1 MNIPRIAAWLQLDK
15 SLSMS
20 VLSRVWQAISG
31 PMTIALLLITMD
43 LQEQGVFSVILNIV
57 AIQSLFEL
65 GFGSVIIGQAG
76 NLVGRSQR
84 PSAAGANLAELS
96 ADSQHELWSLTRVA
110 TQWFAAIAALYALC
124 AWWIGWKSLSGS
136 IIDLIDWRWPLGLS
150 VALAAITFAVS
161 SRVYILEG
169 AGQRE
174 YVYRVRLWQAVI
186 GSLTMWLALWSGL
199 KLWAIVGVFAVGAM
213 FQLYLAFGTR
223 AQLLL
228 GSCDILSGWRSKAE
242 VEHSSGR
249 SALNSSAAWFAKIAP
264 VQWRAAAS
272 SAAHYLASQ
281 LMILYVT
288 NYHGVTLAAPLG
300 LTLQVTVAVQA
311 VALAWAQTKFPLIA
325 RYQTAGERERA
336 GTLWRHTTLVSAGLL
351 SLAMLGLAALVSCLP
366 LAGQGWEDRFVAPW
380 LILVLAVGYLA
391 NHGLAL
397 QAYYVLARG
406 AKPLVGPAVIGLLI
420 TAGVVWWG
428 AKYYQVPGVICGYS
442 VAMACVALPI
452 HTWAYLRFR
461 QSKVSSP

>member
-1 MNIPRIAAWLQLDK
+1 
-15 SLSMS
+15 
-20 VLSRVWQAISG
+20 
-31 PMTIALLLITMD
+31 
-43 LQEQGVFSVILNIV
+43 
-57 AIQSLFEL
+57 
-65 GFGSVIIGQAG
+65 
-76 NLVGRSQR
+76 
-84 PSAAGANLAELS
+84 
-96 ADSQHELWSLTRVA
+96 
-110 TQWFAAIAALYALC
+110 
-124 AWWIGWKSLSGS
+124 
-136 IIDLIDWRWPLGLS
+136 
-150 VALAAITFAVS
+150 
-161 SRVYILEG
+161 
-169 AGQRE
+169 
-174 YVYRVRLWQAVI
+174 
-186 GSLTMWLALWSGL
+186 
-199 KLWAIVGVFAVGAM
+199 M

-223 AQLLL
+223 ARLLL
-228 GSCDILSGWRSKAE
+228 GTCDILGGWHSKSQAESISGKPAF
-242 VEHSSGR
+242 
-249 SALNSSAAWFAKIAP
+249 NSSAAWLAKIAP

-351 SLAMLGLAALVSCLP
+351 SLAMLGMAAVVSGLP

-406 AKPLVGPAVIGLLI
+406 AKPLVGAAVSGLLI
-420 TAGVVWWG
+420 TAVVVWWG
-428 AKYYQVPGVICGYS
+428 AKYHQVPGVICGYS
-442 VAMACVALPI
+442 LAMACVALPI
-452 HTWAYLRFR
+452 HTWAYLIFR
-461 QSKVSSP
+461 QSRSARPDSASD